1 MTAAG
6 HRGLGFCPDSRKA
19 SLDGVIGSGEET
31 GLSQPLARSV
41 FHF

>member
-19 SLDGVIGSGEET
+19 SDGVIGSGEEA
-31 GLSQPLARSV
+31 GLRQPLAQSV
-41 FHF
+41 FHS